1 MIFFTPKKIVNKI
14 SRSHD
19 VNLVFR
25 SFCSFSLTL
34 TMVQNHL
41 VGWLQISKCI
51 KTNAKRWCWCCGAK
65 QLKHIVLL
73 YISVKT
79 VKACQNHHHFDSL
92 WSTSSIKIPST
103 ALWSASVGEASPP
116 LAYQASWGC
125 IDPTWRN
132 LLYPFVLHKIQLLL
146 AAVYDVIDDVE
157 SWCKDHQGCK
167 NDANTLNQAIRKHMS
182 LLRCIVS
189 SCRSAAVASLSEFF
203 GSCNYKQ
210 KRCKR
215 LQPVQAFRMLRI
227 PACHEEKI

>member
-1 MIFFTPKKIVNKI
+1 MYSGIWEHFSNVAPFRVWWWFFLHPTKIANKI

-65 QLKHIVLL
+65 QLKHIVLF

-79 VKACQNHHHFDSL
+79 VKACQNHHHFDAL

-132 LLYPFVLHKIQLLL
+132 LLSYTRFSYYLLQ
-146 AAVYDVIDDVE
+146 Y
-157 SWCKDHQGCK
+157 
-167 NDANTLNQAIRKHMS
+167 M
-182 LLRCIVS
+182 
-189 SCRSAAVASLSEFF
+189 
-203 GSCNYKQ
+203 
-210 KRCKR
+210 
-215 LQPVQAFRMLRI
+215 M
-227 PACHEEKI
+227 